1 MIEEKEFNRYYAI
14 PANYTDSGRL
24 FGGMV
29 AARNAAETVI
39 IAVMLGFIEIKLIPM
54 STIVRII
61 VMVLTI
67 LPTVIAAMI
76 GIDGES
82 LTQFIGH
89 VVRYLKN
96 KRKLHYRRAQNEQE
110 C

>member
-14 PANYTDSGRL
+14 TANYTDSGRL